1 MFVNYRYTYSDYN
14 FIKVFFGN
22 VNKLISMYFYVFFV
36 FKVKIDL
43 LVMEMFEVYVFLW
56 IKMI

>member
-1 MFVNYRYTYSDYN
+1 MFVDYRYTYSDYN
-14 FIKVFFGN
+14 FIEVFFGN

-56 IKMI
+56 KKMI

>member
-1 MFVNYRYTYSDYN
+1 MFVDYRYMYSDYS

-56 IKMI
+56 KKMI

>member
-1 MFVNYRYTYSDYN
+1 MFVDYRHMYSDYN
-14 FIKVFFGN
+14 FIEVFFGN

-36 FKVKIDL
+36 FIVKIDL

-56 IKMI
+56 KKMI